1 MSKMTTD
8 NLRAPFFPNKSPL
21 KNVNRNRNL
30 QNTALE
36 RNDQNRKSE
45 LDNLAKN
52 HARVSIDSKIKDFAR
67 FKKAVD
73 SSTDIDRSE
82 YLDSLKNKIK
92 SGQYN
97 VDPEKIAEQMI
108 MSEF

>member
-45 LDNLAKN
+45 LD
-52 HARVSIDSKIKDFAR
+52 KIKDFAR